1 MLNDKTSNN
10 WPMHPS
16 TAEAT
21 AITDI
26 AADGSAADL
35 YDLWQ
40 PEDKDQGK
48 ISAAVEEHLYEKGYI
63 TTGQIEQARSIHH
76 KTPRKKIG
84 QILLE
89 MGVIKE
95 ADLLACLAEQY
106 GLPFI
111 RLEREMVDLKAL
123 QLIDKS
129 FAQAHNILPYAIEE
143 GKLALATTDPTNV
156 FLLDEI
162 QRKVSMP
169 LAVKVSTAEDIK
181 NILNKVGET
190 SSDYHV
196 NDIIQDI
203 GDDDVEVINTKE
215 EDIADLEAAA
225 GDSPIIK
232 FVNYV
237 IYNAVKEGAS
247 DIHIEPGDKTLKLRY
262 RVDGILF
269 EAINPPH
276 NMHAAVVSRIKI
288 MANMDI
294 AERRLPQDGRV
305 RVLIHGRNID
315 MRVST
320 LPTTHGEKVV
330 MRILDAGAA
339 KLNLEALGMEPDTM
353 AVINHQIMQPHGII
367 LVTGPTGSGKST
379 TLYAAIR
386 SMDTQS
392 LNISTVEDPVEFQLN
407 GISQVQ
413 VHEHIGMTFASA
425 LRSLLRQDPDIIM
438 VGEIR
443 DEETARIAI
452 QASLTGH
459 LVLSTL
465 HTNDAPSSITRLINI
480 GIEPYLIAASTNAV
494 LAQRL
499 VRRICPKCK
508 SPYEPEAEQAGFM
521 TMYGFSTDKI
531 FRGAGCDDC
540 RHTGYQGRVGIYEL
554 LALDDTYRDI
564 ITKKPTVT
572 ELRRICKERGMTS
585 LRDQGFRK
593 VHAGVTTIEEVM
605 RVTECTI

>member
-1 MLNDKTSNN
+1 MLNDKTRDN
-10 WPMHPS
+10 WPTPAS
-16 TAEAT
+16 TEQPT
-21 AITDI
+21 AITEI
-26 AADGSAADL
+26 ASEGNAADL

-40 PEDKDQGK
+40 PEDRNPGK
-48 ISAAVEEHLYEKGYI
+48 NSAAVEEHLYEKGYI
-63 TTGQIEQARSIHH
+63 TAGQIEQARSIHH

-89 MGVIKE
+89 MGVVKE

-123 QLIDKS
+123 KLLDKA
-129 FAQAHNILPYAIEE
+129 FAQAHNVLPLAVEE
-143 GKLALATTDPTNV
+143 GKLVLATTDPTNV

-169 LAVKVSTAEDIK
+169 LAVKVSTPEDIK
-181 NILNKVGET
+181 NILNKMGET
-190 SSDYHV
+190 SSNYHV
-196 NDIIQDI
+196 DDIIQDI

-232 FVNYV
+232 FVNYI

-262 RVDGILF
+262 RVDGVLF
-269 EAINPPH
+269 EAMTPPH

-339 KLNLEALGMEPDTM
+339 KLNLETLGMEPDTM
-353 AVINHQIMQPHGII
+353 AVIHHQIMQPHGIV

-386 SMDTQS
+386 SMDIQS

-407 GISQVQ
+407 GIAQVQ

-425 LRSLLRQDPDIIM
+425 LRSLLRQDPDVIM

-508 SPYEPEAEQAGFM
+508 APYEPEAEHAGYM
-521 TMYGFSTDKI
+521 TMYGFAIDKLY
-531 FRGAGCDDC
+531 RGAGCDDC